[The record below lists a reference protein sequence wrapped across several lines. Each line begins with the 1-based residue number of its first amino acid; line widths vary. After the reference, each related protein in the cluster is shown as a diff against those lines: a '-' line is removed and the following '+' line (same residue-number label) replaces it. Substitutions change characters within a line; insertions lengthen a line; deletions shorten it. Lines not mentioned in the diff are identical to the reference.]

1 MEDFQIDYIDDIL
14 VVKVDLIA
22 ATLRDAQPLWIEFEN
37 HMLFKHSKIIID
49 LSTCAHIDSTFI
61 GMIVKIFRKVRENKG
76 QMMLVFPKVSTIE
89 VFRLMGLTQ
98 VVDCFNN
105 LEEAIEQLRLKFPL
119 QEHSLFEAK
128 TLQN

>member
-98 VVDCFNN
+98 VVGCFTN
-105 LEEAIEQLRLKFPL
+105 LEEAIEQLRLKIPL